1 MPNLDSGPSNVH
13 KLPISTLSPSSRE
26 SHKMEVGVYTWLLMV
41 LLHTLHSYTLLN
53 TNILVF
59 YCTLKY
65 TGEVMPIVFSFRLM
79 GVWLGYDLVILCSL
93 LLLIGLLIGFFLEFW
108 LLILLNRGTWLCIL
122 VWLWLG
128 CRLEFRVCSWL
139 GSLFFC
145 VLFMLLIAC
154 LLCNLIFSICATL
167 SLLLVAYTC
176 LIFDL
181 SRPWVPFL
189 ALILHFYSM

>member
-65 TGEVMPIVFSFRLM
+65 MGEVMLIVFSLQAYGGLTRL
-79 GVWLGYDLVILCSL
+79 
-93 LLLIGLLIGFFLEFW
+93 
-108 LLILLNRGTWLCIL
+108 
-122 VWLWLG
+122 
-128 CRLEFRVCSWL
+128 
-139 GSLFFC
+139 LFDYI
-145 VLFMLLIAC
+145 M
-154 LLCNLIFSICATL
+154 FSVVVDFV
-167 SLLLVAYTC
+167 S
-176 LIFDL
+176 
-181 SRPWVPFL
+181 
-189 ALILHFYSM
+189 